1 MSKRDL
7 KKYLKSL
14 KRSQLEEQVLEL
26 YDKFKPVKVYY
37 NFVFNPKED
46 KLVEEA
52 KMKIFK
58 EYFPMN
64 GRKPKK
70 RRSVAQK
77 LIKEFITLGVNPS
90 LIADV
95 MFYNLEIA
103 SAFNIEKPHTQ
114 DSFYTSMF
122 NSFES
127 GMLFISEN
135 GLMSA
140 MKPRIIKFLAEVDEN
155 NWINESAFFQCAGKY
170 PIID

>member
-7 KKYLKSL
+7 KKYLKTL
-14 KRSQLEEQVLEL
+14 KRAQLEEQVLEL
-26 YDKFKPVKVYY
+26 YDKFKPIKVYY

-46 KLVEEA
+46 KLMEEA
-52 KMKIFK
+52 KMKIYK
-58 EYFPMN
+58 EYFPMSR
-64 GRKPKK
+64 RKPKK

-77 LIKEFITLGVNPS
+77 LIKEFITLGVNPN

-103 SAFNIEKPHTQ
+103 STYNSEKPHTQ

-127 GMLFISEN
+127 AMTFISEN
-135 GLMSA
+135 GMFPD
-140 MKPRIIKFLAEVDEN
+140 MKGRIIKFLGEVEDQQ
-155 NWINESAFFQCAGKY
+155 WINESAFFNCADKY
-170 PIID
+170 PIND